1 MTTTALRSPQP
12 GTLLAFEKDALC
24 RSVSLDT
31 QGRLLLSV
39 RDLDRIVGLELVE
52 FDGTVIRIV
61 EIKAGSATKW
71 RPRFF
76 CLFGIQSIDVL
87 CEPLG
92 KLSLTEI
99 KARVVLV
106 LWHHRQLIRGRER
119 PFLPI
124 SRFCRDIRHSQNIT
138 QIAVSLDELDEFM
151 V

>member
-24 RSVSLDT
+24 YSVSTDT
-31 QGRLLLSV
+31 QGRLPLPV

-52 FDGTVIRIV
+52 SDGTVIRIA
-61 EIKAGSATKW
+61 EIKAGSATGW
-71 RPRFF
+71 RRRFF
-76 CLFGIQSIDVL
+76 WFLGVQSVDVL

-92 KLSLTEI
+92 QLSLTEI

-106 LWHHRQLIRGRER
+106 LWRRRQFIRRGER

-138 QIAVSLDELDEFM
+138 QIAVSLDEIHQFM
-151 V
+151 I